1 MKLILILIAL
11 GTGVQSQG
19 DEIVFD
25 SEDQDV
31 ECNFYESDY
40 AENCHHRNYPNG
52 QTLRQILGGGEIREC
67 CHDNGYLFFDHCGTR
82 PFGGEEVCGYP
93 FQDPTHPKF
102 TLLCPSHC
110 TTGNLDRSSFEILPN
125 GTLHNLPSDEYR
137 TTEEYCVAYHC
148 DDTETVGWSIKAQVC
163 ECADEDQIAQVNAA
177 IPVDH
182 PRCCPQTLHS
192 DMEKGDLGCPRDN
205 TGTEKALSCSY
216 PNMWYDIKWSEVTFG
231 PTQVSFPMAF
241 NGSDVTLRRDDVDY
255 CLGVEKNPRTK
266 EIESKFMYCHTPCF
280 GQTPCINSCTMPG
293 EFRTDSQVP
302 DNMNYSNLIGYRFSN
317 PSFGLDLE
325 HMDKLAPLGRLCPKG
340 HDRNNLLRPDLRCS
354 DEFIIEIGNSTQ
366 PMLRL
371 LKTNELIGNFCLNF
385 QDAHTFGVELCQ
397 PIRSHPTRLKFYP
410 YIIIASSVFLLLTF
424 VVYTIYP
431 KLLNLY
437 TKLMPFAQQ
446 YFFLTAFMFMTLMS
460 VEVSLQIGGRGT
472 SRSRYLKER
481 IVGYSVP
488 ISITLLT
495 LLIEIVGPSCSTY
508 RPRFAEERC
517 FFADRSGKFFWF
529 YLPITGMLVIN
540 MVMFVKV
547 VIAMTRVNQEKDKFQ
562 LQNQS
567 GGKRT
572 EKRDRSLLYIRLAI
586 GMGLIWFFEI
596 LAGMSNLR
604 EEFWYFTD
612 ILNMCQG
619 FYIFFVFVCK
629 RNVFK
634 VIFPN
639 RGSASRN
646 GAAVGPKLGF
656 RNLSQKMKKTEK
668 QDGYNTSNQ
677 SKASENNTKG
687 TYLGQTTSGAANSSA

>member
-397 PIRSHPTRLKFYP
+397 PIRSHPTRL
-410 YIIIASSVFLLLTF
+410 
-424 VVYTIYP
+424 
-431 KLLNLY
+431 N
-437 TKLMPFAQQ
+437 
-446 YFFLTAFMFMTLMS
+446 
-460 VEVSLQIGGRGT
+460 GRGT

-572 EKRDRSLLYIRLAI
+572 EKRDR
-586 GMGLIWFFEI
+586 
-596 LAGMSNLR
+596 
-604 EEFWYFTD
+604 YFTD